1 MHHHP
6 SDQLLLEHA
15 SGLVPSAL
23 GMLVACHVED
33 CEACSAKY
41 RKLESVVAELV
52 IEGEADAVD
61 ESLLTS
67 ILGSL
72 DEERIYEKPIAPVE
86 GIPRPLWRLLP
97 EGLSSVQWK
106 GFFNSVKTSDLE
118 TGDKH
123 FTTRFYKIKAGSQLP
138 MHSHRGSEYTLV
150 LKGSFSDGLG
160 TYRAGDFVE
169 ATTETEHKPVAG
181 AEEDCI
187 CLAVMDAPI
196 KFNGWKGVVLN
207 PLMS

>member
-1 MHHHP
+1 MQHHP

-15 SGLVPSAL
+15 SGLTHSAL
-23 GMLVACHVED
+23 GMLVACHVEE
-33 CEACSAKY
+33 CEMCRKRY
-41 RKLESVVAELV
+41 RQFETIVAELV
-52 IEGEADAVD
+52 VEGEDAQVD
-61 ESLLTS
+61 AALLDT

-72 DEERIYEKPIAPVE
+72 DDKRDYEARAPEVK

-97 EGLSSVQWK
+97 NGLDSIEWK
-106 GFFNSVKTSDLE
+106 GLFGSVKTSDLD
-118 TGDKH
+118 TGDGH
-123 FTTRFYKIKAGSQLP
+123 YVTRFYRIKAGAQLP
-138 MHSHRGSEYTLV
+138 MHSHKGSEFTLV

-181 AEEDCI
+181 VEEDCI

-196 KFNGWKGVVLN
+196 KFSGWKGVVFN
-207 PLMS
+207 PFMS